1 MTLWDEN
8 AVAVER
14 REGENVIIG
23 EGTLAS
29 LAAALQ
35 CRSARTL
42 TNVGVYLPDRR
53 VRPFSFV
60 GGGLMAV
67 IKHPDRPKVIPSE
80 LLPPPKI

>member
-35 CRSARTL
+35 RTSTRAL
-42 TNVGVYLPDRR
+42 TNVRVYLPDRH
-53 VRPFSFV
+53 VRPFSFAGEALVALV
-60 GGGLMAV
+60 G
-67 IKHPDRPKVIPSE
+67 HPERPRVIPSK